1 MKKFL
6 VIDRAVLPQ
15 VYEKVLEVKEL
26 VRMNEVKSVSSAI
39 SKVGISRSTF
49 YKYKDFVFSLS
60 DSSVTQKASIHL
72 MLKHES
78 GVLAEILKILA
89 EKKANV
95 LTINQNIPINRTA
108 DVSITFDLQHMDVDI
123 DHLLNQFK
131 ELEGV
136 LNAELLALE

>member
-6 VIDRAVLPQ
+6 VIDRDVLPQ
-15 VYEKVLEVKEL
+15 VYEKVLKVKEL
-26 VRMNEVKSVSSAI
+26 VRMNEAKSVSSAI

-60 DSSVTQKASIHL
+60 DSSIIQKASIHL

-78 GVLAEILKILA
+78 GVLAEILNILA
-89 EKKANV
+89 DRNANV
-95 LTINQNIPINRTA
+95 LTINQNIPINKTA
-108 DVSITFDLQHMDVDI
+108 DVSITFDLQHMDIDI
-123 DHLLNQFK
+123 DLLLNQFK

>member
-6 VIDRAVLPQ
+6 VIDKAVLPQ

-26 VRMNEVKSVSSAI
+26 IRMNEAKSVSSAT

-49 YKYKDFVFSLS
+49 YKYRDCVFSLS

-78 GVLAEILKILA
+78 GVLSEILKILA
-89 EKKANV
+89 EEKANV
-95 LTINQNIPINRTA
+95 LTINQNIPINKTA
-108 DVSITFDLQHMDVDI
+108 DVSITFDLQNMDVDI
-123 DHLLNQFK
+123 DLLLDQFSQ
-131 ELEGV
+131 LEGV
-136 LNAELLALE
+136 LDAELLALE